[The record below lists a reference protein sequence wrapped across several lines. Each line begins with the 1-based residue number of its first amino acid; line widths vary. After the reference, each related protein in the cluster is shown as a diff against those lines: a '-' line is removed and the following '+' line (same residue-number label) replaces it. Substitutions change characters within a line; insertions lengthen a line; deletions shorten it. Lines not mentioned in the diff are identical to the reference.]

1 MHTNHNQMLRRSVA
15 AMAAAVFSLSAL
27 ASGITVKISR
37 QPLNRALE
45 EIEKVSDVR
54 FFYES
59 SLPQLATEVSGN
71 FKDASV
77 EEALRALL
85 KGTDLS
91 YTLKDNGATVVLH
104 KKDAPKNEVA
114 AHSPAGFRVS
124 GTIND
129 SQGEPLVGATVRNT
143 TTGKAV
149 VTDFDGNYALGGV
162 HKGDKI
168 EVTYIGFAPK
178 TFTANASKT
187 GYEIVLTETSTA
199 LNDVVVVGYGT
210 QKKVNL
216 TGAVSVVKA
225 EDIGGR
231 PTSNAATALLGAD
244 PSLNLTMGS
253 GGPNAGYNI
262 DIRGVASIN
271 GGSPLI
277 LVDGIEMSLTRVNA
291 NDIESVSI
299 LKDASAAAIYGAKAS
314 SGVVLVTTKQ
324 GANEQKAKVSV
335 DIKAGWKTP
344 TASTDFLTS
353 GFWSVQINDMFMYEH
368 GGFGFTTYTDADYA
382 ELWMRLGESSEN
394 PERPWTVVQ
403 NDKSYKYY
411 ANFDWYNHYFKKTR
425 PMQEYNISITG
436 GSKKVNYFV
445 SGRFYQEDGM
455 FRQHNDRFKSFSTRA
470 KLNVQIT
477 DWLRYGVNSSLF
489 SSDYFYPGGNDIAWT
504 FKAIG
509 LHSLPYIPST
519 NPDGSSVYLNQY
531 NYNGAVSVGNGCNAV
546 LNQDKHSN
554 NERNR
559 EFVFKHNIEIEP
571 IKGWTINADYSYV
584 YRTYEFDSRRVP
596 VSFGQYEGIVSWMD
610 PSQQVMARDQYA
622 RRLTRVSRHTYNV
635 FSTWAPSF
643 GDNNIKIMAGMN
655 GEIFHQ
661 NSLKATR
668 LDLLSTEL
676 NSFNLATG
684 EVTELVEDIYN
695 SNTRGFFGRVNYDY
709 DGKYLVEVSGRYDG
723 SSRFAKNHRWGFFP
737 SASAGWRMS
746 QEKFWEPMRDWFN
759 NAKLRL
765 SVGTLGNQQ
774 VGYYDYIQTINSAL
788 KNTGTTL
795 DGKTQLP
802 YATESSPVASD
813 LTWEKVTTYDLGLD
827 LSFFNSRLNFTGDL
841 YIRDTKDMLANG
853 ASLPAVYGASVPR
866 SNCADLRTKGYEL
879 ALSWTDD
886 VAVLGSPLRYSVGF
900 GLGDYTSKITRYDNP
915 TKLLNDHYVGE
926 TLGEI
931 WGYHIDGLFP
941 DDATAAAYDVD
952 QTSVNS
958 DIMAVGPSKG
968 LHGGD
973 MKYADLD
980 GDKVISI
987 GENTADNPG
996 DRRIIGNNRPRYN
1009 YNFRLSA
1016 EWKGF
1021 DVSAFFQGIGRRDWY
1036 PDTEATTFWG
1046 PYSRPYESFI
1056 EKDFL
1061 SQVWTE
1067 DNPNG
1072 YFPRWRGYEAL
1083 GATNQ
1088 LGPVNDRY
1096 IQNLAYLR
1104 LKNLTV
1110 GYKIPVLK
1118 KYIEEV
1124 RVYFSGENL
1133 FYWSP
1138 FKKHCKSIDPE
1149 TAATVSNGK
1158 NYGFAKTCTFGL
1170 NVVF

>member
-1 MHTNHNQMLRRSVA
+1 
-15 AMAAAVFSLSAL
+15 
-27 ASGITVKISR
+27 
-37 QPLNRALE
+37 
-45 EIEKVSDVR
+45 
-54 FFYES
+54 
-59 SLPQLATEVSGN
+59 
-71 FKDASV
+71 
-77 EEALRALL
+77 
-85 KGTDLS
+85 
-91 YTLKDNGATVVLH
+91 
-104 KKDAPKNEVA
+104 
-114 AHSPAGFRVS
+114 
-124 GTIND
+124 
-129 SQGEPLVGATVRNT
+129 
-143 TTGKAV
+143 
-149 VTDFDGNYALGGV
+149 
-162 HKGDKI
+162 
-168 EVTYIGFAPK
+168 
-178 TFTANASKT
+178 
-187 GYEIVLTETSTA
+187 
-199 LNDVVVVGYGT
+199 
-210 QKKVNL
+210 
-216 TGAVSVVKA
+216 
-225 EDIGGR
+225 
-231 PTSNAATALLGAD
+231 
-244 PSLNLTMGS
+244 
-253 GGPNAGYNI
+253 
-262 DIRGVASIN
+262 
-271 GGSPLI
+271 
-277 LVDGIEMSLTRVNA
+277 
-291 NDIESVSI
+291 
-299 LKDASAAAIYGAKAS
+299 
-314 SGVVLVTTKQ
+314 
-324 GANEQKAKVSV
+324 
-335 DIKAGWKTP
+335 
-344 TASTDFLTS
+344 
-353 GFWSVQINDMFMYEH
+353 
-368 GGFGFTTYTDADYA
+368 
-382 ELWMRLGESSEN
+382 
-394 PERPWTVVQ
+394 
-403 NDKSYKYY
+403 
-411 ANFDWYNHYFKKTR
+411 
-425 PMQEYNISITG
+425 
-436 GSKKVNYFV
+436 
-445 SGRFYQEDGM
+445 
-455 FRQHNDRFKSFSTRA
+455 
-470 KLNVQIT
+470 
-477 DWLRYGVNSSLF
+477 
-489 SSDYFYPGGNDIAWT
+489 
-504 FKAIG
+504 
-509 LHSLPYIPST
+509 
-519 NPDGSSVYLNQY
+519 
-531 NYNGAVSVGNGCNAV
+531 
-546 LNQDKHSN
+546 
-554 NERNR
+554 
-559 EFVFKHNIEIEP
+559 
-571 IKGWTINADYSYV
+571 
-584 YRTYEFDSRRVP
+584 
-596 VSFGQYEGIVSWMD
+596 
-610 PSQQVMARDQYA
+610 
-622 RRLTRVSRHTYNV
+622 
-635 FSTWAPSF
+635 
-643 GDNNIKIMAGMN
+643 
-655 GEIFHQ
+655 
-661 NSLKATR
+661 
-668 LDLLSTEL
+668 
-676 NSFNLATG
+676 
-684 EVTELVEDIYN
+684 
-695 SNTRGFFGRVNYDY
+695 
-709 DGKYLVEVSGRYDG
+709 
-723 SSRFAKNHRWGFFP
+723 
-737 SASAGWRMS
+737 
-746 QEKFWEPMRDWFN
+746 
-759 NAKLRL
+759 
-765 SVGTLGNQQ
+765 
-774 VGYYDYIQTINSAL
+774 
-788 KNTGTTL
+788 
-795 DGKTQLP
+795 
-802 YATESSPVASD
+802 
-813 LTWEKVTTYDLGLD
+813 
-827 LSFFNSRLNFTGDL
+827 
-841 YIRDTKDMLANG
+841 MLANG